1 MQHLVPHSVSYEA
14 FNREQTYRV
23 PPRLGPRRRI
33 AETLDQIHKL
43 GLNPGKP
50 SLHDDSYKNG
60 AFLSPYVSEMGKIL
74 SRNKTNL
81 TWKSQKSV
89 GKAIRRARSMG
100 IIPVLAKTDA
110 WKSNAGSYWDY
121 SKRSR

>member
-1 MQHLVPHSVSYEA
+1 
-14 FNREQTYRV
+14 
-23 PPRLGPRRRI
+23 
-33 AETLDQIHKL
+33 
-43 GLNPGKP
+43 
-50 SLHDDSYKNG
+50 
-60 AFLSPYVSEMGKIL
+60 MGKIL

-121 SKRSR
+121 SKRSRG